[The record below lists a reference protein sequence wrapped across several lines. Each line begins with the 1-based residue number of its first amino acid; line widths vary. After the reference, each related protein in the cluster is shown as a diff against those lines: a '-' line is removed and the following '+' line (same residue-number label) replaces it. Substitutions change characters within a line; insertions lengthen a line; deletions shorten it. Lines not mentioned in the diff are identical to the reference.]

1 MLLGCLVIIPLA
13 ALPNDIA
20 IDTRSATQ
28 LTRLAGTEAI
38 AADFTL
44 AAFLARLRDSPPRC
58 GRRASLS
65 HIRRRVEQG
74 EGTVPRWSVGRVWV
88 MQRVW

>member
-1 MLLGCLVIIPLA
+1 MLLGCLAIIPLA

-44 AAFLARLRDSPPRC
+44 AAFLARLRDSPAR
-58 GRRASLS
+58 
-65 HIRRRVEQG
+65 
-74 EGTVPRWSVGRVWV
+74 
-88 MQRVW
+88 